1 MPSHPSPYY
10 IRCTSRTQRT
20 YRYQCWLNPSY
31 LTLLPCN
38 VGPVGFVVFAPVERR
53 RDHALR
59 ETDKLFDASH
69 VLPTAV
75 AKYQVPRLVLRTRGP
90 RRVLLGQLLI
100 LSCRVVYTISN
111 TLTWGSLARFAH
123 ACVVVFACSSSALRA
138 TVTGHIVYAMNN
150 QCYSN
155 RDRPTI

>member
-100 LSCRVVYTISN
+100 LSCRVVYQVCNFQYAYLGIPCTFRARMCCCFCLFFFGFESN
-111 TLTWGSLARFAH
+111 
-123 ACVVVFACSSSALRA
+123 
-138 TVTGHIVYAMNN
+138 
-150 QCYSN
+150 SN
-155 RDRPTI
+155 RAYCICDEQPMLQ